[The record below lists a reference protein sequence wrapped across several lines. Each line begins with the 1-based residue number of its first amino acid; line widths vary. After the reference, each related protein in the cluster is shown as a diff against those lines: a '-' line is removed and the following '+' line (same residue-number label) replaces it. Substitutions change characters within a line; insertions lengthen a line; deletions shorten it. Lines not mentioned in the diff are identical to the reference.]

1 MSYGITRS
9 RMKTVCLAMLLFALP
24 PAHAQEF
31 MGVVYPNR
39 DLTLSLGVSGLIAS
53 RDASIGQR
61 VRAGEQ
67 LLRLEADIQ
76 ATEVERR
83 RVIFQDNS
91 SLTAEEARLEIVER
105 LYLDAQRLFDDVGSI
120 SGQEVSQL
128 RMEYVTA
135 QGRLEQLRGEK
146 KRQELEY
153 RMAQREHAM
162 RTLRAPIDGMVTEL
176 ELDVG
181 EWTDPGET
189 ALRLVDASSC
199 ELRVSVDEVVAYQL
213 VVGMALPVYI
223 EGLPGGE
230 PRNGTITFV
239 SAVADAASGLVQVRV
254 GFPNED
260 LAVRPG
266 SRGRIVLEMP
276 Q

>member
-1 MSYGITRS
+1 MKYRMTRS
-9 RMKTVCLAMLLFALP
+9 PLTPVCLTLLLCMTQT
-24 PAHAQEF
+24 AHAQEF

-39 DLTLSLGVSGLIAS
+39 DLTLSLGVSGLIAN
-53 RDASIGQR
+53 RDASIGER
-61 VRAGEQ
+61 VTEGEQ
-67 LLRLEADIQ
+67 LLRLDAEIQ

-91 SLTAEEARLEIVER
+91 GVRAEEARVEILER
-105 LYLDAQRLFDDVGSI
+105 LFQDAQRLYEDVGSI

-146 KRQELEY
+146 QRQELEY

-162 RTLRAPIDGMVTEL
+162 RTLHAPIDGVVTEL

-181 EWTDPGET
+181 EWTDPGEM

-199 ELRVSVDEVVAYQL
+199 ELRVSVNEVVAYRL

-239 SAVADAASGLVQVRV
+239 SAVADAASGLVEVRV
-254 GFPNED
+254 GFPNDD

-266 SRGRIVLEMP
+266 SRGRIVLETP
-276 Q
+276 

>member
-1 MSYGITRS
+1 MKCGRTR
-9 RMKTVCLAMLLFALP
+9 KPVWLLILMLGVGP
-24 PAHAQEF
+24 VQAQEF

-39 DLTLSLGVSGLIAS
+39 DLTLSVGVSGLIAS
-53 RDASIGQR
+53 RDARIGQQ
-61 VRAGEQ
+61 VRAGDQ

-83 RVIFQDNS
+83 RVIFQDDS
-91 SLTAEEARLEIVER
+91 GLRAEEARLEILER
-105 LYLDAQRLFDDVGSI
+105 LYLDAQRLFEDVGSI

-135 QGRLEQLRGEK
+135 QGRLQQLRGEK
-146 KRQELEY
+146 QRQELEY
-153 RMAQREHAM
+153 RMARREHAM
-162 RTLRAPIDGMVTEL
+162 RTLRAPIDGVVTEL

-181 EWTDPGET
+181 EWTDPGES

-199 ELRVSVDEVVAYQL
+199 ELRVSVNEVVAYRL
-213 VVGMALPVYI
+213 VVGMDLPVFI

-230 PRNGTITFV
+230 PRAGTITFV
-239 SAVADAASGLVQVRV
+239 SPVADAASGLVEVRV
-254 GFPNED
+254 GFPNDD

-276 Q
+276 